1 MRVSTREAIIGLI
14 VYRLGK
20 YAFKRSMT
28 KGGVM
33 AAGKKV
39 GIIAAIGA
47 AIGALFFW
55 RKKKKQQHP
64 GEAA

>member
-1 MRVSTREAIIGLI
+1 MRVNTREAIIGLI

-20 YAFKRSMT
+20 YALNRSKK
-28 KGGVM
+28 KGGMM

-47 AIGALFFW
+47 AIGALLFW
-55 RKKKKQQHP
+55 RKKKKGQQP
-64 GEAA
+64 SEIA